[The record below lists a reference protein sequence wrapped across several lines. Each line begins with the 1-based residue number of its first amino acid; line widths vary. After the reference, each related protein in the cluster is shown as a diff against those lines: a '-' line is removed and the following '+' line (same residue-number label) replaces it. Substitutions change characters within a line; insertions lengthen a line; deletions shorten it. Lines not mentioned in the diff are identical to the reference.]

1 MCDHH
6 DHGAGHGG
14 HGSGHGSGGGGGG
27 GCSHEHSGDDVE
39 RGVQYS
45 LFVKIDLD
53 HMECLN
59 ESQEGAGKA
68 VFKPW
73 EERGSRDKFVES
85 TDDPELLFNIPF
97 TGNVKLK
104 GIIVSG
110 EDGDSHPSTM
120 RLYKNRPEMGF
131 DDTSLT
137 PDQEFEM
144 QRDPAG
150 DIEYGVKIV
159 KFSSVHHLSIH
170 FKRNFGADTTRIYYI
185 GLRGEFTAARR
196 EEIVIANY
204 ELKPNPC
211 DTTLKETT
219 TNTNFVQ

>member
-6 DHGAGHGG
+6 DHGGHG
-14 HGSGHGSGGGGGG
+14 HGA
-27 GCSHEHSGDDVE
+27 CAAEHTGDDVE

-45 LFVKIDLD
+45 LYLRIDLD
-53 HMECLN
+53 HLECLN
-59 ESQEGAGKA
+59 EDVEGSGRK
-68 VFKPW
+68 VFKAW
-73 EERGSRDKFVES
+73 EDRHQRDVYAES
-85 TDDPELLFNIPF
+85 ADDAELLFNIPF

-110 EDGDSHPSTM
+110 EDGDSHPASM

-131 DDTSLT
+131 DDMSLP
-137 PDQEFEM
+137 PDQEFELM
-144 QRDPAG
+144 KDPIG
-150 DIEYGVKIV
+150 ELEYGVKIV
-159 KFSSVHHLSIH
+159 KFATVHHLTIH

-211 DTTLKETT
+211 DTKLKEMTLSS
-219 TNTNFVQ
+219 NFVQ